1 MEAKTKQAC
10 VLGGKVME
18 RCPFIYIC
26 PFFNDLLP
34 RGPTDRERETLKKK
48 YCGGGSRQCAR
59 FIVAQA
65 LGLSEVPLRLF
76 PDELYKVNVILEI

>member
-1 MEAKTKQAC
+1 MK
-10 VLGGKVME
+10 
-18 RCPFIYIC
+18 RCAFTYIC

-34 RGPTDRERETLKKK
+34 RGPTDKEREALKKK
-48 YCGGGSRQCAR
+48 YCGGGGCSQCAR

-76 PDELYKVNVILEI
+76 PDELYKVNVILGI